1 VTNITTEIFAVTNT
15 TGTVTNYLD
24 VGAATNAPASVYRVR
39 LVP

>member
-1 VTNITTEIFAVTNT
+1 VTNT

-24 VGAATNAPASVYRVR
+24 LGATSGATRYYRVL